1 MWWGIMIYIK
11 LRNFKRA
18 IVHRINNRIDIDK
31 NDLSGK
37 INSVIIP
44 ILI

>member
-1 MWWGIMIYIK
+1 MIYIK

-18 IVHRINNRIDIDK
+18 ILHRINNRIDIDK